1 MRKPAS
7 ILAALAVALAPAVA
21 WAHPGHG
28 EGGGFAAGLLHPL
41 SGVDHF
47 AAMLLAGAWAA
58 RLPQRGAWA
67 LPLGFCAAMLAGFA
81 AAPWI
86 GATLAETLVMASVLG
101 LGAAVLLRLC
111 PPLPVALIA
120 LGLFGFG
127 HGLAHGLETPDGATP
142 WRFVIG
148 FLATSAVLQGV
159 GMAMAR
165 AFATGRRRAPA
176 DAS

>member
-7 ILAALAVALAPAVA
+7 ILAALVAALAPAVA
-21 WAHPGHG
+21 WAHPGH
-28 EGGGFAAGLLHPL
+28 GGGFAAGLLHPL
-41 SGVDHF
+41 SGVDHC

-58 RLPQRGAWA
+58 QLPQRGARA

-86 GATLAETLVMASVLG
+86 GATLAETLVTASVLA
-101 LGAAVLLRLC
+101 LGAAVMLRLC
-111 PPLPVALIA
+111 PPLVVALIA

-127 HGLAHGLETPDGATP
+127 HGLAHGLETPDGTTP

-159 GMAMAR
+159 GMAVAR
-165 AFATGRRRAPA
+165 AFATGRARAPA